1 LGPTIALATT
11 CCTRFAAINNWKNI
25 LTLSRLS
32 SCWEEEEEEEEK
44 YFDADLVAITTP
56 FTGLQH
62 ITKQTEKYK

>member
-11 CCTRFAAINNWKNI
+11 CCTRFAAINTWKNI

-32 SCWEEEEEEEEK
+32 SCWEEEEEEK

-56 FTGLQH
+56 LTGLQH
-62 ITKQTEKYK
+62 ITKQTQK